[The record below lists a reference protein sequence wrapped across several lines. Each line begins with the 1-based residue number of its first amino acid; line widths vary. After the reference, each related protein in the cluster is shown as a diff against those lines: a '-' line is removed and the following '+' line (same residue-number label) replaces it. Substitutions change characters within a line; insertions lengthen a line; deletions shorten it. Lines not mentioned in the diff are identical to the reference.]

1 MLELF
6 NLVIMRWRDLSDLL
20 HRQRME
26 ISVRPI
32 SEFAEVGEIT
42 VDTFKRLEAVTRE
55 SLKTAI
61 REFARTRKWPPLSD
75 EQSLVLYF
83 RLSQGVDLAMALSQN
98 KTGLFSTR
106 KNQESEMIRW
116 ALNDA
121 WEYPGLPN
129 TIRFLSERRRT
140 NSGEKW
146 N

>member
-1 MLELF
+1 MS
-6 NLVIMRWRDLSDLL
+6 WRELSDFL
-20 HRQRME
+20 HRQRTE

-32 SEFAEVGEIT
+32 SEFAEVGEKT
-42 VDTFKRLEAVTRE
+42 ADTFKRLEAATRD

-61 REFARTRKWPPLSD
+61 REFARTRKWPSLSD

-83 RLSQGVDLAMALSQN
+83 RLNRGVDLAMALSQN

-106 KNQESEMIRW
+106 ENDESEMIRW
-116 ALNDA
+116 ALNEV

-129 TIRFLSERRRT
+129 TVRFLSDRRHLD
-140 NSGEKW
+140 SGEKW

>member
-1 MLELF
+1 MS
-6 NLVIMRWRDLSDLL
+6 WRELSDFL
-20 HRQRME
+20 HRQRTE
-26 ISVRPI
+26 ISARPI
-32 SEFAEVGEIT
+32 SEFAEVGEKAA
-42 VDTFKRLEAVTRE
+42 DTFKRLEAATRE

-106 KNQESEMIRW
+106 ENDESEMIRW
-116 ALNDA
+116 ALNEA

-129 TIRFLSERRRT
+129 TVRFLSDRRRT
-140 NSGEKW
+140 DSGEKW

>member
-1 MLELF
+1 MS
-6 NLVIMRWRDLSDLL
+6 WRELSDFL
-20 HRQRME
+20 HRQRTE

-32 SEFAEVGEIT
+32 SEFAEVGEKAA
-42 VDTFKRLEAVTRE
+42 DTFKRLEVATRD

-61 REFARTRKWPPLSD
+61 REFARTRKWPSLSD

-83 RLSQGVDLAMALSQN
+83 RLNRGVDLAMALSQN

-106 KNQESEMIRW
+106 ENDESEMIRW
-116 ALNDA
+116 ALNEV

-129 TIRFLSERRRT
+129 TVRFLSDRRHLD
-140 NSGEKW
+140 SGEKW

>member
-1 MLELF
+1 MS
-6 NLVIMRWRDLSDLL
+6 WRELSDFL
-20 HRQRME
+20 HRQRTE

-32 SEFAEVGEIT
+32 SEFAEVGEKAA
-42 VDTFKRLEAVTRE
+42 DTFKRLEAATRD

-106 KNQESEMIRW
+106 ENDESEMIRW
-116 ALNDA
+116 ALNEV

-129 TIRFLSERRRT
+129 TVRFLSDRRHLD
-140 NSGEKW
+140 SGEKW